1 MQEKREV
8 LPVVIAVQWN
18 KNCSDEM
25 FEQNFISKQAAETM
39 NNEGW
44 RRAINSLYLPAKSP
58 RSILQSH
65 IHRILKGFKK
75 QWQFKFILQQ
85 P

>member
-39 NNEGW
+39 NNEG
-44 RRAINSLYLPAKSP
+44 
-58 RSILQSH
+58 
-65 IHRILKGFKK
+65 
-75 QWQFKFILQQ
+75 
-85 P
+85 